1 MINNIRGRPAQL
13 QINVIDDSILLHGQA
28 DESAGKLL
36 QGSVILDLPEPMK
49 VRAVHLKFSG
59 KMNVSWSEG
68 IGHHQHYHKQE
79 RSLISHKWQY
89 VPMTEMTPKKTYTL
103 ASGQHKWFFE
113 LPIPGNLPQSLEA
126 EGGRV
131 SYRLK
136 AVVERPFIQNIV
148 KKRPIRIVR
157 CILPSEY
164 QLSQTLEIHNTW
176 SDKMEYAITLPSKIY
191 AHGETIP
198 ISFDIRPIAN
208 NLRVRSLS
216 GTLKEYCTYTTTE
229 RSKTDTR
236 VVRMEKKDKPF
247 LAVALGDGNEWKKV
261 VKVIVPERAPFIFC
275 DADNEMI
282 RIRHKL
288 KFVISLENADGHTSE
303 LRCSV
308 PIIVIDT
315 VVQRSEG
322 NILPAYDETWRSVP
336 YDRAVWD
343 ALRTRTSVSAEG
355 SAPTTGAAA
364 SSSSSD
370 QQQHPTQSLQSQQ
383 QREPITIAGRTRAVS
398 ISSTTKGG
406 LHDDD
411 NDVTL
416 PERTT
421 PMGVPRSS
429 NDHNNN
435 SAGYQPRSVESS
447 NGLWWHG
454 MELSR
459 VPSYRT
465 AAQQEPASLSSSL
478 PPYDS
483 LSVSPRWTR

>member
-1 MINNIRGRPAQL
+1 MMVNNIRGRPGQL
-13 QINVIDDSILLHGQA
+13 QINVVEDAVLLHGQA

-36 QGSVILDLPEPMK
+36 QGSVTLDLAEPMK

-79 RSLISHKWQY
+79 RTLISHKWQY
-89 VPMTEMTPKKTYTL
+89 VPLTESPVKKTYTL
-103 ASGQHKWFFE
+103 AAGQHKWFFE
-113 LPIPGNLPQSLEA
+113 LPLPGHLPQSLEA

-136 AVVERPFIQNIV
+136 AVVERPTFIHNII

-157 CILPSEY
+157 CILPSEF

-198 ISFDIRPIAN
+198 ISFDIRPIAT

-216 GTLKEYCTYTTTE
+216 GTLKEYCTYTTSE

-236 VVRMEKKDKPF
+236 VVRTERQDRPF
-247 LAVALGDGNEWKKV
+247 ASMALGQGLEWKRLV
-261 VKVIVPERAPFIFC
+261 RVHVPDRSPFIFC
-275 DADNEMI
+275 DADNDMI

-315 VVQRSEG
+315 FVQRSEG
-322 NILPAYDETWRSVP
+322 NALPAYDETWRSVP

-343 ALRTRTSVSAEG
+343 VLRTRTSSVSAEG
-355 SAPTTGAAA
+355 SANALSSSSATASHGIGVA
-364 SSSSSD
+364 SSSAAAVV
-370 QQQHPTQSLQSQQ
+370 QQERQ
-383 QREPITIAGRTRAVS
+383 PITIASRTRALS
-398 ISSTTKGG
+398 ITSTTKAG
-406 LHDDD
+406 LHDDH
-411 NDVTL
+411 N
-416 PERTT
+416 
-421 PMGVPRSS
+421 S
-429 NDHNNN
+429 NSN
-435 SAGYQPRSVESS
+435 STAEENSGFGYQPRSVESS

-459 VPSYRT
+459 VPSYQT
-465 AAQQEPASLSSSL
+465 AAQQEPAALSSSL

>member
-13 QINVIDDSILLHGQA
+13 QINVVDDTLLLHGQA

-89 VPMTEMTPKKTYTL
+89 VPLTEMAVKKTYTL
-103 ASGQHKWFFE
+103 AAGQHKWYFE
-113 LPIPGNLPQSLEA
+113 LPLPGHLPQSLEA

-148 KKRPIRIVR
+148 KKKPIRIVR

-198 ISFDIRPIAN
+198 ISFDIRPIAD

-247 LAVALGDGNEWKKV
+247 LSVALGDGNEWKKV
-261 VKVIVPERAPFIFC
+261 IKLIVPERAPFIFC

-315 VVQRSEG
+315 FVQRNEG
-322 NILPAYDETWRSVP
+322 NILPAYDESWRSVP
-336 YDRAVWD
+336 YDRAVVNT
-343 ALRTRTSVSAEG
+343 LRTRSSISAEG
-355 SAPTTGAAA
+355 AA
-364 SSSSSD
+364 SSSSTSTPVNVP
-370 QQQHPTQSLQSQQ
+370 QPPLPPQ

-398 ISSTTKGG
+398 ISSTSKGI
-406 LHDDD
+406 HSDE
-411 NDVTL
+411 NDIPL
-416 PERTT
+416 SRRNN
-421 PMGVPRSS
+421 PMGVPSS
-429 NDHNNN
+429 DDHNGG
-435 SAGYQPRSVESS
+435 AGYQPRSVESS
-447 NGLWWHG
+447 HGLWWHG